1 MLFEYQVG
9 LIFANFSN
17 GQKRNFK
24 VLSGKLNVR
33 YIVLLGSVINI
44 YNLMS
49 WRFQNLDSKFKKIKR
64 FFTKTD

>member
-33 YIVLLGSVINI
+33 NIVLLGSVINI
-44 YNLMS
+44 
-49 WRFQNLDSKFKKIKR
+49 
-64 FFTKTD
+64 